1 LSIVTSPKP
10 HAKLVHTHT
19 IMMVPARIWLSY
31 KQSHCSV
38 QTKELNIVEDLVD
51 AVQKQFSRSL
61 RDFDLLDISLHT
73 TEDAEALDSALTLV
87 EIVAQFTSCAAR
99 ETPLIVKVNP
109 NVAPG
114 TSLPVNGIPARI
126 CLSFKKHHISVQTK
140 ELNIVEDLMDAV
152 QKRLL
157 RSLRDFD
164 TADISLHTTE
174 DAEALTTDLKLAA
187 IAAQLSPCGDLKT
200 PLIVKV
206 NPNTAPVTS
215 LTVNGIPTTICLSF
229 RKRLISVQ
237 TKELDIVQD
246 LLDAAQK
253 QFLRSLRDFDTAD
266 ISLHTTEDAEALTT
280 DLQLAAIAA
289 QVSPCGDPKTPLI
302 VKARLSSYDMEL
314 VSFWKFLPKAKLV
327 THSGLEHLQLKN
339 SDVLGRQ
346 KLGSRFLVRPIYQE
360 LHQFFKTKAY
370 NKIVVTETPTL
381 TYMMTS
387 RGVEVLDIKSDKFLR
402 VLAKSNTVYIVDGN
416 LQGYTTL
423 GPSLSHLQNTITT
436 TNFPKKGE
444 ATLPTVLMDAAF
456 EWFGGVPRYVLEKAS
471 AGHKALGT
479 VKTALAALLKE
490 LTLAIHKEKLDD
502 IVRAHQ
508 NGTLENHS
516 HRVIHTCSYP
526 SGDLPDYHL
535 AWASH
540 QDFKA

>member
-1 LSIVTSPKP
+1 
-10 HAKLVHTHT
+10 
-19 IMMVPARIWLSY
+19 MVPARIWLSY

-51 AVQKQFSRSL
+51 AVQKQFSCSL

-253 QFLRSLRDFDTAD
+253 QFSRSLRDFDTAD

-280 DLQLAAIAA
+280 DLQLAAITA

-370 NKIVVTETPTL
+370 NKIVVTGLHNAWTL
-381 TYMMTS
+381 LITS
-387 RGVEVLDIKSDKFLR
+387 PEHNHYHQLSKEGGSK
-402 VLAKSNTVYIVDGN
+402 
-416 LQGYTTL
+416 TL
-423 GPSLSHLQNTITT
+423 FMPPWSYKELKIGKAILY
-436 TNFPKKGE
+436 PKE